1 MPSVPHHS
9 PTLASSRIQNPNQK
23 PSLFN
28 GFDAAARRCR
38 RLRGLLLPLF
48 QTKSLARHVVV
59 ASSSSFAVQG
69 FEFEML
75 AVVSPLSSCS
85 QLKVRVIICSGTESV
100 VSLPDGKVS
109 SPHPPLDSSCSSPS

>member
-1 MPSVPHHS
+1 MPSFPHHS

-28 GFDAAARRCR
+28 GFDAAVHHCR

-48 QTKSLARHVVV
+48 QTKSLAQHVVV
-59 ASSSSFAVQG
+59 ASSSSFAVRG

-75 AVVSPLSSCS
+75 AVVSSSSSCS
-85 QLKVRVIICSGTESV
+85 QLKVRVIICSGTESAI
-100 VSLPDGKVS
+100 SLPDGKEWFFWLNHS
-109 SPHPPLDSSCSSPS
+109 